1 MRKIKFARHYQVTS
15 GRLDMA
21 PLVDVVLNL
30 LVYFML
36 TSSFLMQPGLQIKLP
51 EAKTTEPAVPVPLII
66 SIAADAR
73 IFIDEAEVGLA
84 DLPGLIARRTRGK
97 PFEILV
103 KGDEQARHGLV
114 VKVMD
119 IARLA
124 GASRLVI
131 ATSPEL

>member
-1 MRKIKFARHYQVTS
+1 MRRLRFARHYRVTS

-36 TSSFLMQPGLQIKLP
+36 TSSFLVQPGLQIKLP
-51 EAKTTEPAVPVPLII
+51 EAKTTEPAEPVPLVI
-66 SIAADAR
+66 SITADAR
-73 IFIDEAEVGLA
+73 VFLGDREVAVAE
-84 DLPGLIARRTRGK
+84 LPALIAEAARE

-103 KGDEQARHGLV
+103 KGDEAARHGLV
-114 VKVMD
+114 VRVLD

-124 GASRLVI
+124 GARRLVI